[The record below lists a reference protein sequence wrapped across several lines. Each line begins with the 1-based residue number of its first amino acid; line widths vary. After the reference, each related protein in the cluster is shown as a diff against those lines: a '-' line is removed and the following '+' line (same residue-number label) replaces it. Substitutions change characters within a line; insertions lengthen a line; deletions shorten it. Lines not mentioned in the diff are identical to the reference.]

1 MNYYSVDQQAGASA
15 GMSTGVMIFYL
26 LIAVVGIVAL
36 WKIFTKANEAGWAS
50 IVPLYNAYVLFK
62 ITWGNGWYFLLMLI
76 PCVNFVIEIIT
87 MVKLAKVFGKSTGFA
102 IGLILLSPIFMLIL
116 AFDDSEYI
124 GIQQ

>member
-26 LIAVVGIVAL
+26 LILVVGVVAL

-50 IVPLYNAYVLFK
+50 IIPLYNTYVLFK
-62 ITWGNGWYFLLMLI
+62 ITWGNGWDVLLMLI
-76 PCVNFVIEIIT
+76 PCVNFVIEIMT